1 MLRSVRFFG
10 RAAFCAGV
18 VESVDFV
25 RPTKDGVYLKL
36 RVSPGAKT
44 TEVKGR
50 YGQEALK
57 LSVAAP
63 PAKGKANT
71 EIERYLS
78 ILFNVPKSGV
88 AVVRGVSS
96 RDKLVL
102 ACGVGVR
109 AVRENVTL

>member
-25 RPTKDGVYLKL
+25 RPTKVGVYLKL
-36 RVSPGAKT
+36 QVSPAAKT

-63 PAKGKANT
+63 PAKDKANM

-78 ILFNVPKSGV
+78 TLFNVLKSGV
-88 AVVRGVSS
+88 AVVIDASS
-96 RDKLVL
+96 LDKLVL
-102 ACGVGVR
+102 VCGVGVR
-109 AVRENVTL
+109 AVRKNVTL